1 MPPWA
6 QQWQEEELEQDEEEE
21 QQLELQSQDQS
32 LMDEATEDSF
42 TISTTQSIA
51 TRQVLKG
58 VRTPATLH
66 VLVAPVP
73 STGYIVPLVASIID
87 THKQSSRL

>member
-1 MPPWA
+1 MSPWA
-6 QQWQEEELEQDEEEE
+6 QHWQEEELEQDEEEE
-21 QQLELQSQDQS
+21 EQLELQSQDQS

-42 TISTTQSIA
+42 TISTMQSVSMA
-51 TRQVLKG
+51 QALKG
-58 VRTPATLH
+58 VLTPSILH

-73 STGYIVPLVASIID
+73 STGYIVPLVAESID